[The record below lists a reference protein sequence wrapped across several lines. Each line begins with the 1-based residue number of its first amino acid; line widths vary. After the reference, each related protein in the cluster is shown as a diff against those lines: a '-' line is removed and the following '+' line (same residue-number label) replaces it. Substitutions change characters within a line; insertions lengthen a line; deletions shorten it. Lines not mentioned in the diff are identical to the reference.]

1 MEGIMNWQ
9 NIAHAIRQD
18 AAYWMALVV
27 CPCREQWKD
36 TYRYFYSRAEMASPF
51 VVPFV
56 INFEK
61 ELVEQ
66 W

>member
-1 MEGIMNWQ
+1 MNWQ

-36 TYRYFYSRAEMASPF
+36 TYRFFYRNGAELGQFDVPF
-51 VVPFV
+51 VVD
-56 INFEK
+56 FEK
-61 ELVEQ
+61 ELV
-66 W
+66 